1 MKRSKHYQYLQ
12 EFQALRLERDYSH
25 LGQQRQYTI
34 LADFF
39 FNEMYGPKDF
49 QARDTQARRLHQ
61 FVHLAPG
68 LSMRDIEVT
77 LDLLDITVQLDHELA
92 VVLEKMNVPVPFDE
106 AMYEEAYLRAD
117 AYEPRVK
124 QIELI
129 GESLRRVHRLAQI
142 PLLGPAL
149 NNTKMLAKMMSMGD
163 LHQFLRKG
171 YAALVVVDT
180 LEPFLIEV
188 STKELE
194 RLNRIYAVASP

>member
-25 LGQQRQYTI
+25 LGQQRQYAI

-77 LDLLDITVQLDHELA
+77 LDLLDLTVQLDHELA
-92 VVLEKMNVPVPFDE
+92 EVLTKMNVPIPFDE
-106 AMYEEAYLRAD
+106 AMYEEAYFRAD
-117 AYEPRVK
+117 AYQPRVK
-124 QIELI
+124 QIDLI
-129 GESLRRVHRLAQI
+129 GESLRRVHRLSQI
-142 PLLGPAL
+142 PLLGTAL
-149 NNTKMLAKMMSMGD
+149 NNTKTVAKLMGMGE
-163 LHQFLRKG
+163 LHRFLRKG
-171 YAALVVVDT
+171 YAALMVVDT
-180 LEPFLIEV
+180 LEPFLVEV

-194 RLNRIYAVASP
+194 RLNRIYGVSSP

>member
-1 MKRSKHYQYLQ
+1 MKPSKHYQYLQ

-25 LGQQRQYTI
+25 LAQQRQYAI

-77 LDLLDITVQLDHELA
+77 LDLLDLTVQLDHELA
-92 VVLEKMNVPVPFDE
+92 EVLAKMNVPVPFDE
-106 AMYEEAYLRAD
+106 AMYDAAYFRAD

-142 PLLGPAL
+142 PLLGTAL
-149 NNTKMLAKMMSMGD
+149 NNTKTVAKIMGMGE
-163 LHQFLRKG
+163 LHRFLRKG

-180 LEPFLIEV
+180 LEPFLLEV

-194 RLNRIYAVASP
+194 RLNRIYGVSP